1 MEHDNFWL
9 LVVIYFGI
17 QDHSTSN
24 IKPKDKAS
32 IPILERTEM
41 RMVRWMCSAEM
52 RERTGIE
59 LVSDAVKW
67 IRLTWLGH
75 VLQKDDN
82 KVKNIMSFE
91 VEDKRR
97 WGKLGMTWSQVV
109 EREDTKNK
117 ERWRRL
123 LCRTAGQPLYS

>member
-1 MEHDNFWL
+1 M
-9 LVVIYFGI
+9 IIFGI

-32 IPILERTEM
+32 IPISECT
-41 RMVRWMCSAEM
+41 EM

-75 VLQKDDN
+75 VLQKDDDN

-91 VEDKRR
+91 VED
-97 WGKLGMTWSQVV
+97 
-109 EREDTKNK
+109 
-117 ERWRRL
+117 
-123 LCRTAGQPLYS
+123 